1 MAVLDCLNELIRT
14 LRERKSVEKLSESSG
29 KYEFYLEEKSEL
41 KKQITKL
48 KEEAKSELDS
58 KAHIFNK
65 KEFEI
70 NADNVLEII
79 LICIMTGISDD
90 SYFAHWADIVSALG
104 EVEGKLKP
112 LAKKIDAALDN
123 ELDLLTEFSEYE
135 IFQMIFY

>member
-90 SYFAHWADIVSALG
+90 SYFAHWVDIVSALG